1 MNPLIER
8 EYKTFVFQEE
18 RLKQTLN
25 RERDNLERYAQKE
38 DASSAYVSRQNRFLG
53 SIWNFIEATDALLE
67 SIITAQK
74 IAAFRTEEQQSSQYE
89 QKRLQDEVF
98 KLRSYLQ
105 SLGKD
110 PDLIQFMTV
119 RDFTHY

>member
-18 RLKQTLN
+18 RLKQTLD
-25 RERDNLERYAQKE
+25 RERNNLESYAQKE
-38 DASSAYVSRQNRFLG
+38 DASSAYVARQNRFLA
-53 SIWNFIEATDALLE
+53 SIWNYVEATDALLE

-74 IAAFRTEEQQSSQYE
+74 IAAFRTEEQQSNQYE
-89 QKRLQDEVF
+89 RKRLQDEVF
-98 KLRSYLQ
+98 KLRGYLR